1 MPKNAELALSA
12 ENFYKVLTWF
22 WAALGVI
29 YRCEFFCVKVRSAN
43 SGSLKYSKSLNFF
56 EIADFFFRL
65 TLMTSSKNIFP
76 LKRERAW
83 CVCVELSGEL
93 ALTLRA
99 LFSHF
104 RESFN
109 FDQLENLS
117 ARWGNRKQRF
127 DWPRELIFRPSFAE
141 KTRFRSI
148 FFFCGEI
155 LFYLPISARWCKFL
169 VFEKITWFMLPA
181 KPNLTLNCQ
190 S

>member
-1 MPKNAELALSA
+1 MDANFLRKSSKRELGVT
-12 ENFYKVLTWF
+12 KVLKKFELF
-22 WAALGVI
+22 WNC
-29 YRCEFFCVKVRSAN
+29 R
-43 SGSLKYSKSLNFF
+43 
-56 EIADFFFRL
+56 FFFRL

-127 DWPRELIFRPSFAE
+127 DWPREFIFRPSFAE

-148 FFFCGEI
+148 FFFCGAI

-169 VFEKITWFMLPA
+169 VFEKTTWFMLPA